1 MRDYAERSQEVKAAM
16 SPLVDLGWVVS
27 LVETEDKA
35 GEPFRVILYIE
46 YDPPDQRSVM

>member
-27 LVETEDKA
+27 LVETEGIKP
-35 GEPFRVILYIE
+35 GEPFRVMTLHRI
-46 YDPPDQRSVM
+46 